1 MNHPYRV
8 YMDLD
13 VINNDYGSVSRPQL
27 RLEET
32 RNTPLLSGDSSDYF
46 YFVLRGQL
54 HLMVLENNLPKFSK
68 TVDEGTFFG
77 LKEIQN

>member
-1 MNHPYRV
+1 MQVDFNLNLY
-8 YMDLD
+8 
-13 VINNDYGSVSRPQL
+13 NK
-27 RLEET
+27 
-32 RNTPLLSGDSSDYF
+32 GDSSDYF

-54 HLMVLENNLPKFSK
+54 HLMVLENNLPKLSK